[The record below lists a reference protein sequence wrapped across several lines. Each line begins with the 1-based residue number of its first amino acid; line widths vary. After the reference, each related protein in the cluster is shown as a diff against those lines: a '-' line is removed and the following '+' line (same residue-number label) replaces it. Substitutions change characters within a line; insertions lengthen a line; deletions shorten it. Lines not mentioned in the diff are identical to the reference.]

1 MVEEGICSSLQRGKR
16 SNRWGLHPIPSVED
30 LIQLDSDTGAV
41 NFLKALPVKMGTNG
55 FPVEDAAGGAED
67 ASYIRGATTGV
78 VTSSRE
84 NVSATYPKMKQLFP
98 ALRVKP
104 KVSTLTSSSDISK
117 S

>member
-1 MVEEGICSSLQRGKR
+1 MGR
-16 SNRWGLHPIPSVED
+16 S
-30 LIQLDSDTGAV
+30 
-41 NFLKALPVKMGTNG
+41 G
-55 FPVEDAAGGAED
+55 FPVDDAAGGAED

-104 KVSTLTSSSDISK
+104 KVPTPTSTPANVVK
-117 S
+117 SNNPKSAINKQRL